1 MKVYL
6 WFMWDFGEQLIKSYG
21 ANLIVEYIHY
31 NCLFR
36 ADVGLA
42 ASWSYRERHA
52 ASGSASAA
60 AIPPLYQTSL
70 ASESSRIVNPVK
82 GDLKN

>member
-6 WFMWDFGEQLIKSYG
+6 WFIWDFWEQLIKSYG
-21 ANLIVEYIHY
+21 ANVIVEYIHD

-36 ADVGLA
+36 ADVCFA
-42 ASWSYRERHA
+42 ASWCYREGHA

-60 AIPPLYQTSL
+60 AIPPSNQTSL
-70 ASESSRIVNPVK
+70 ASETSRIVNPVK